1 MDSSPVVGAEGS
13 ELEEES
19 VVAKHNSCAA
29 LFNTYRWVTVG
40 VTKIIQ
46 VFELVL
52 VGARYVRHDMM
63 ILFLLQLAD
72 MAPDS
77 VHRADGV
84 KLGIDSDILL
94 LGNVVLHE
102 NLYNVGAVNCLDGH
116 IVAQKLS
123 HSQFHLIFEILYV
136 MHSAHSIQVFEIN
149 GFKPQS

>member
-1 MDSSPVVGAEGS
+1 MDSSPIVGAEGS

-19 VVAKHNSCAA
+19 VVTKHNSCAA
-29 LFNTYRWVTVG
+29 LFNTSRWVPIG
-40 VTKIIQ
+40 VAKIIQ
-46 VFELVL
+46 VFELIL
-52 VGARYVRHDMM
+52 VGAGYVRHDMK
-63 ILFLLQLAD
+63 ILFLLELAD

-84 KLGIDSDILL
+84 ELGIDSDILL

-102 NLYNVGAVNCLDGH
+102 NLNYVCAVNCLDGH

-136 MHSAHSIQVFEIN
+136 MHPAHSI
-149 GFKPQS
+149 